1 MPNGINEYTTLVDR
15 TRARHS
21 SRMTRP
27 AKLDDAL
34 VQKWLASHPGW
45 ERSGDGAIARAYKF
59 DDFNAALGFVVRVG
73 LAAER
78 RDHHPDVELGWGRAR
93 VLWSTHDAGGITE
106 LDLAL
111 AEACDAFAG

>member
-1 MPNGINEYTTLVDR
+1 
-15 TRARHS
+15 
-21 SRMTRP
+21 MTRP
-27 AKLDDAL
+27 VKLDDAS
-34 VQKWLASHPGW
+34 VQKWLAAHPGW
-45 ERSGDGAIARAYKF
+45 ERTTAGAAGAIARGFKF

-73 LAAER
+73 LAAEK

-106 LDLAL
+106 LDLSL